1 MENQKSNY
9 QYQTKNNYSVINQ
22 KKVSEEKAKH
32 VSKQSSIFYSVD
44 LEWYDENGIYY
55 IIEPKEYLDNID
67 QLRQN
72 KNDIF
77 AKGKIL
83 TFSDRSDFSFAAV
96 VDSSEEDPDDKNIV
110 YAYIVPIKEKY
121 REYSKKILGNYKVEE
136 RNGDLTYE
144 RMSNAIKEFVKGG
157 CCSNNLEQYILG
169 NNISN
174 GYKEFKKI
182 FNYKTYYLNEIYN
195 FAKMNYNQEKELQK
209 IFHQEISTINLK
221 KNTDNRILCLIIY
234 AIYQCRK
241 NMKDKILVCSSSN
254 SVADS
259 ISLDLLRMKEYI
271 DKLDILRI
279 YAKNQELIKR
289 NRRLNKISFHQLRRK
304 RYKKKFNDRYEKRK
318 WIIKKHDII
327 ISTCVNSYNDDII
340 NFKFP
345 FVIIID
351 ANNSNENENLI
362 PITLNAKHVLLI
374 SYEGSDN
381 GEINLY
387 KRIKNLYPKN
397 HCEI

>member
-1 MENQKSNY
+1 
-9 QYQTKNNYSVINQ
+9 
-22 KKVSEEKAKH
+22 
-32 VSKQSSIFYSVD
+32 
-44 LEWYDENGIYY
+44 
-55 IIEPKEYLDNID
+55 
-67 QLRQN
+67 
-72 KNDIF
+72 
-77 AKGKIL
+77 
-83 TFSDRSDFSFAAV
+83 
-96 VDSSEEDPDDKNIV
+96 
-110 YAYIVPIKEKY
+110 
-121 REYSKKILGNYKVEE
+121 
-136 RNGDLTYE
+136 
-144 RMSNAIKEFVKGG
+144 
-157 CCSNNLEQYILG
+157 
-169 NNISN
+169 
-174 GYKEFKKI
+174 
-182 FNYKTYYLNEIYN
+182 
-195 FAKMNYNQEKELQK
+195 MNYNQEKELQI